1 MAISF
6 RDFVSM
12 DFDKNLAETPYMVKQ
27 NTDEL
32 RELNSW
38 RFQTE
43 EECLLAISLW
53 LATPITSREINHFR
67 HTFKNVLK
75 MIGATTAWSH

>member
-1 MAISF
+1 MTY

-12 DFDKNLAETPYMVKQ
+12 DFDKVFVDTPFMVKQ
-27 NTDEL
+27 NTDEF
-32 RELNSW
+32 RELNNW

-53 LATPITSREINHFR
+53 LATPVNEREINHFR

-75 MIGATTAWSH
+75 MIGATTLWSH